1 MSAARKAAA
10 RRARLRELLRAK
22 TQADASPTQSEL
34 LRQLGADVGLRT
46 LKRDL
51 ALLRGS
57 VTKGT
62 HSKRTGG
69 ANRPES
75 GSTMNVTKKLMQLE
89 GRLAEIES
97 VQRAV
102 LNFLAKMTDFAVES
116 RENDMTLLRLH
127 NEAAAEHAEL
137 KKWHD
142 MYIQEQSQHHEVH

>member
-1 MSAARKAAA
+1 VSAARKAAA

-22 TQADASPTQSEL
+22 TQADATPTQSEL

-62 HSKRTGG
+62 HSTRARGV
-69 ANRPES
+69 NRPET
-75 GSTMNVTKKLMQLE
+75 GSNMSVTKKLKQLDE
-89 GRLAEIES
+89 RLDAIENA
-97 VQRAV
+97 QRHLV
-102 LNFLAKMTDFAVES
+102 DFLAKITDFAVES